1 MAVAIQAARPEQFQ
15 HLSFV
20 SDKNAQRAILF
31 LSSKSAKCMLLVVF
45 FIGFFH
51 VLSTIFSSS
60 SKLALALQIHLRNPM
75 KLHDFFY
82 HLFHWPDSQRP
93 RPPSHSFQLR
103 FRPRWDLGAQ
113 LLKPQIAGTSWNAT
127 LILHWIVGSPFY
139 CPNVLEPYP
148 NAFNFIQFQDSKVMP
163 SLP

>member
-1 MAVAIQAARPEQFQ
+1 MHNEPFDFYPQNQPNV
-15 HLSFV
+15 
-20 SDKNAQRAILF
+20 
-31 LSSKSAKCMLLVVF
+31 CCLLVF
-45 FIGFFH
+45 FIGFFY

-75 KLHDFFY
+75 KLHDSFLPLVPLAGFSAAATALA
-82 HLFHWPDSQRP
+82 LFPAPLPTS
-93 RPPSHSFQLR
+93 
-103 FRPRWDLGAQ
+103 LG
-113 LLKPQIAGTSWNAT
+113 LGGPTLKPQIAGTSWNAT

-163 SLP
+163 SLT